1 MIISKTNHMICD
13 GLSIYHMWSLLQD
26 GTPEEVWENRI
37 RIPEKK
43 AYDSSYNKQI
53 RQFKFRMLKDFLT
66 ASAEGSLLVDQNGFQ
81 DKRVRN
87 MSMSKTYKLEDL
99 KRKSK

>member
-1 MIISKTNHMICD
+1 MVEILDEMTEEEGLKFMEVQQTAPWPEGEAHHKVYLIPSGDKVIIISKTNHMICD

-43 AYDSSYNKQI
+43 AYDPSYNSQI
-53 RQFKFRMLKDFLT
+53 R
-66 ASAEGSLLVDQNGFQ
+66 
-81 DKRVRN
+81 
-87 MSMSKTYKLEDL
+87 
-99 KRKSK
+99 